1 MKAARLHE
9 RKTGIQCPVLP
20 PVKQQSR
27 TRDSMIDRLALKS
40 LVSLS
45 FIRRLSHASFP
56 VSCFSVDCCTRHP
69 TRLRYNESCFVH
81 VNDSAGLDLKSLA
94 INFASC
100 VLFVLPL
107 AMYLYPE
114 YMKEEIGAVALSM
127 CLSLL
132 VPPMGWKRPHP
143 YSDMPDNRPYPRKNQ

>member
-1 MKAARLHE
+1 M
-9 RKTGIQCPVLP
+9 PVFLFLASLLI
-20 PVKQQSR
+20 VAHA
-27 TRDSMIDRLALKS
+27 TRLACDTTNL
-40 LVSLS
+40 
-45 FIRRLSHASFP
+45 A
-56 VSCFSVDCCTRHP
+56 
-69 TRLRYNESCFVH
+69 FVH

-114 YMKEEIGAVALSM
+114 YMKEDIGAVALSM